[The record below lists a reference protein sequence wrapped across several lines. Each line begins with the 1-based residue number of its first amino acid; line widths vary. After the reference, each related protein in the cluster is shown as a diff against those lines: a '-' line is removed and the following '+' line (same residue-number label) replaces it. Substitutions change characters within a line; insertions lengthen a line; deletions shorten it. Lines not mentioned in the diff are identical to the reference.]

1 MFWYLILSFLF
12 SLGISLTTI
21 EMYFSNLPMKKQYII
36 FAIALIIGMII
47 WPLLLVFIDGA
58 IIWNTILR
66 IKYSNEV
73 ERPTSVE
80 ETTDEEK

>member
-21 EMYFSNLPMKKQYII
+21 EMYFSHLPMKKQYII

>member
-1 MFWYLILSFLF
+1 MLWYLILSFLF

-21 EMYFSNLPMKKQYII
+21 EMYFSYLPMKKQYII
-36 FAIALIIGMII
+36 FAIALIIGMIT